1 MKNNPKKAEVADIK
15 EEKKSNLEKIGNFLI
30 DGAKTVFGFII
41 EKEKVDNEKKY
52 NDLMLKETNLNER
65 LQNMEKRNKELEELL
80 KNKDKEDED
89 KKTKVLKGMKEWNNK
104 KTKLIEELLNNID
117 CNLIKKIL
125 ENKDLKPIKEEDI
138 ENELSKIINENLKDN
153 PIIVQKYS
161 SIFQSI
167 KNNIKEI
174 QTLNF
179 MMAGYTGAGKS
190 SLTNAILKINDAKE
204 GHGINPET
212 DKIKQYSN
220 KNEVPGITIYDTIG
234 VEDTN
239 VDRNLLKIKKEIKV
253 KFEEYLKD
261 PKKSLHG
268 IIYCIK
274 NGISDNRILD
284 GEINFIKELNKLYG
298 DGDIL
303 IIAFTQSTNTKK
315 KTEDRKK
322 QLREKLNN
330 DNIEMINVLVKNCNL
345 EVGDQIIE
353 VKAFGLD
360 KLIDAMKNKCKN
372 QLVKYNIK
380 QIAKE
385 KIKEKYLSD
394 TNIKSEEILQKL
406 EKYEFENTFN
416 EECKY
421 ILKYLIGDLNLNFEN
436 LDNIISIKI
445 EESKKYVKNKILEEN
460 KSNWNLKLLQEFKIL
475 DTYYDKQLDD
485 PSITNDLMTKFN
497 DYFKTKIEEYIYKNI
512 FRNASILFTEK
523 IKNKFTGIICENIK
537 DEEIEDLV
545 NSNIDTILKKIDKNI
560 N

>member
-179 MMAGYTGAGKS
+179 MMAGFSGAGKS

-204 GHGINPET
+204 GHNIDPET
-212 DKIKQYSN
+212 DAIKQYSN
-220 KNEVPGITIYDTIG
+220 ENEVPGITIYDTIG

>member
-15 EEKKSNLEKIGNFLI
+15 EEKKTNLEKIGNFLI

-204 GHGINPET
+204 GHNIDPET
-212 DKIKQYSN
+212 DAIKQYSN
-220 KNEVPGITIYDTIG
+220 ENEVPGITIYDTIG

>member
-204 GHGINPET
+204 GHNIDPET
-212 DKIKQYSN
+212 DAIKQYSN
-220 KNEVPGITIYDTIG
+220 ENEVPGITIYDTIG